1 MLFPITTHLAL
12 ILATTSLVAAYP
24 TWYLAVFQFR
34 CKPPGIVEVKS
45 DGWTEW
51 KVSSICAPGTCCSTS
66 ADTGPLC
73 TAEACDSAAQ
83 ERERLLKT
91 YKYLEAARKK
101 TDEANQ
107 ANQANNP
114 DKAKWEQEMEKK
126 WKMIDAMAE
135 AEREKALAETQAQV

>member
-1 MLFPITTHLAL
+1 MTIHLAL

-24 TWYLAVFQFR
+24 TWYLAIYQYR
-34 CKPPGIVEVKS
+34 CKPPSIVEVKS
-45 DGWTEW
+45 DDWTEW

-83 ERERLLKT
+83 DRERLLRT
-91 YKYLEAARKK
+91 YTYLESARKK

-107 ANQANNP
+107 AQANQENNP
-114 DKAKWEQEMEKK
+114 DRIKWEQEMETK

-135 AEREKALAETQAQV
+135 ADREKALAETQAQV

>member
-1 MLFPITTHLAL
+1 MLFPMAIHLAL

-24 TWYLAVFQFR
+24 TWYLAIYQFR
-34 CKPPGIVEVKS
+34 CKPPSIVEVKS
-45 DGWTEW
+45 DDWTEW

-83 ERERLLKT
+83 DRERLLRT
-91 YKYLEAARKK
+91 YNYLESARKK
-101 TDEANQ
+101 TGEENQ
-107 ANQANNP
+107 AKEANNP
-114 DKAKWEQEMEKK
+114 DKLKWEQEMETK

-135 AEREKALAETQAQV
+135 ADREKALAETQAQV